1 VRGGLIMMKK
11 LRALYAIWIIW
22 ALLLSTMSYAD
33 HFQRGG
39 FSSSGTFDVSIDKV
53 ELNNNVVVE
62 SRTNLINDAD
72 VFSVGVDLT
81 AVDYMK
87 AGHVEVSL
95 RSTRTGDSVADSTG
109 IFDLNAGTQGHITLT
124 LTLIDKLKRETEFDL
139 RVRVEDSEQRSETNH
154 YRIKTESTRTTTSS
168 GRGLDVSL
176 DRVFVNTKV
185 IASSRTNFI
194 DEADVFNVLV
204 EFTALEDLDDAHVEA
219 VLKDLRTGT
228 VVADASPNFDLLD
241 EQSATALLRLEL
253 LDDLKDSDSFELTIN
268 LIDAEGDFVR
278 QVYGIVMEDG
288 VSGTGSSRALDI
300 SVDSVEIE
308 KEVIIEDENNFVD
321 LDKDTD
327 ELDLKVRLTALEDI
341 EDARVDAILTLE
353 NGEVIA
359 DTTAIF
365 DIRDDETVLKKLE
378 FELPKLIGNF
388 NQQNLRLRIR
398 VVDAEGDF
406 EEKFYGLKLNQ
417 QETPLI
423 VSGIE
428 LSPENNVKAG
438 KALGVRLNIKNSGI
452 VALDGITA
460 KVSIPELG
468 VSTTKFVGKVENS
481 GSELTEDFVL
491 KILDSAQTG
500 TYTVRTELASQF
512 GGNKEVKEL
521 PVFVLGLSDQ
531 TTQVVN
537 DKLIIN
543 VPVVEQ
549 DVKNDGSEVIFPIT
563 LTNQGPDANTYT
575 LLFDGAGW
583 ANIRLTESNTFIV
596 EPEESKTVNVF
607 LSTDSKLA
615 GEQLFTVM
623 VKGNDKILN
632 QLTLKGNVVNI
643 QGQLFA
649 VVLKTLLQTILIGL
663 VVLLVALG
671 LYLGAR
677 RYMPRKETSDFV
689 AEDIPDQA
697 QGEAYY

>member
-615 GEQLFTVM
+615 GE
-623 VKGNDKILN
+623 
-632 QLTLKGNVVNI
+632 
-643 QGQLFA
+643 
-649 VVLKTLLQTILIGL
+649 
-663 VVLLVALG
+663 
-671 LYLGAR
+671 
-677 RYMPRKETSDFV
+677 
-689 AEDIPDQA
+689 
-697 QGEAYY
+697 